1 MSGSQGAAP
10 ALEKGSSTRCLLL
23 SPRQNLEQE
32 EGKKNQS
39 RTLTSQI
46 ANEVLQHHLPVR
58 LDVGAVHVRIEE
70 DDCKGQ
76 DEDGVR
82 VVKLLDHIW
91 VTHAVPLAAAGGM
104 HTHAQRTLL
113 HTHAA
118 ARRATSQA
126 ACANACVGHQLA
138 VERNMHP
145 ETSAHTVSQC
155 THHLPTRRTIWQITC
170 RHLCYP
176 HS

>member
-104 HTHAQRTLL
+104 HTLNMEHGSPLL
-113 HTHAA
+113 QGGNGLITNGSNSSFHSTSHTNEKELTA
-118 ARRATSQA
+118 
-126 ACANACVGHQLA
+126 L
-138 VERNMHP
+138 
-145 ETSAHTVSQC
+145 
-155 THHLPTRRTIWQITC
+155 
-170 RHLCYP
+170 
-176 HS
+176 